1 MDRSI
6 AHNGR
11 TGFASL
17 SPDGLNFEN
26 FPMKLFFKGNKKFWN
41 PADID
46 FSQDAKDFAAMTDD
60 ERRLTCILAS
70 QFIAGEESVTQD
82 LQPFAAAMA
91 AEGRLGDEMYLT
103 QFIFEEAKHCEGF
116 RRFFNALGMTTTD
129 LHEFVEYS
137 EPYKQVFM
145 EELPKSLYSLQE
157 DPSPANQVRA
167 SVTYNHVVEGCL
179 ALTGYFAWAKV
190 CESRQI
196 LPGMQQLIRRIG
208 DDERR
213 HMAWGTFTCRR
224 HVAADDHNWQ
234 VVDEQMQELLTPALG
249 LIVNL
254 FEAFDGRPAP
264 FGIDIDEMTDY
275 GLDKVNR
282 RLESIE
288 SARGQDPAA
297 IDLDYSPSDLEEQFD
312 VEDRKVIE
320 ASIARQRELVGA

>member
-6 AHNGR
+6 AHNSR
-11 TGFASL
+11 TGYASL
-17 SPDGLNFEN
+17 TPGGLNFDN
-26 FPMKLFFKGNKKFWN
+26 FPMKLFAKGNKKFWN

-46 FSQDAKDFAAMTDD
+46 FSKDAADFAAMTED
-60 ERRLTCILAS
+60 EKRMTLILAA
-70 QFIAGEESVTQD
+70 QFIGGEESVTQD
-82 LQPFAAAMA
+82 MQPFCTAMA

-103 QFIFEEAKHCEGF
+103 QFIFEEAKHTEGF
-116 RRFFNALGMTTTD
+116 RRFFNAIGMQNAD
-129 LHEFVEYS
+129 LHEYVEYS
-137 EPYKQVFM
+137 EPYRQIFM
-145 EELPKSLYSLQE
+145 EELPKSMYALAA
-157 DPSPANQVRA
+157 DPTPANQVRA

-190 CESRQI
+190 CESRNI
-196 LPGMQQLIRRIG
+196 LPGMSALIRRIG

-224 HVAADDHNWQ
+224 HIAADDSNWG
-234 VVDEQMQELLTPALG
+234 VVDERMQELLTPALG

-254 FEAFDGRPAP
+254 FDNFEGETP
-264 FGIDIDEMTDY
+264 FGISIDEMTDY

-297 IDLDYSPSDLEEQFD
+297 IDLDHSPSDLEEKFNE
-312 VEDRKVIE
+312 EDRVIID
-320 ASIARQRELVGA
+320 ASIAKQRQLVGA